1 MRSVVQGGGVRSAL
15 NAVVSLTLVVIGVR
29 TAPELLVGLSIA
41 AAVGVSIEI
50 LAPLHEGRR
59 TARAYILD
67 LTHALGD
74 RAVIV
79 PLVAVCLG
87 AAEPVITTVVP
98 AGFRGGLESLPWAAQ
113 VAVAVI
119 ATDFAN
125 YLIHRSLHRV
135 SFLWAFHAVHH
146 SSERLDWLATSR
158 VHPVDLAINITAVTL
173 PTIALGKV
181 ELAPWLVTFF
191 FVYPF
196 VTHAN
201 ARIRLGAVGT
211 VLVTPAFHHWHHAA
225 DGEAHDRN
233 FGMFLSVWDRLFG
246 TAITGDEF
254 PSRYGVDGSDL
265 PSLDYVGQ
273 MTQPFRTAGSVVAAR

>member
-1 MRSVVQGGGVRSAL
+1 MQRSRMRV
-15 NAVVSLTLVVIGVR
+15 AVNTAVSLSLVAIGIR

-41 AAVGVSIEI
+41 AAVGVSVEI

-59 TARAYILD
+59 SARSYVLD

-79 PLVAVCLG
+79 PLVAVLVG
-87 AAEPVITTVVP
+87 IAEPAIETAFP
-98 AGFRGGLESLPWAAQ
+98 SSFRAGFGSLPWAVQ
-113 VAVAVI
+113 VAVTVV

-135 SFLWAFHAVHH
+135 GFLWAFHSVHH

-158 VHPVDLAINITAVTL
+158 VHPVDLAVNISVVTL
-173 PTIALGKV
+173 PTIALGQV
-181 ELAPWLVTFF
+181 ELVPWLVTFF

-201 ARIRLGAVGT
+201 ARVRLGAVGT
-211 VLVTPAFHHWHHAA
+211 VVVTPAFHHWHHAA
-225 DGEAHDRN
+225 ADEAHDRN

-246 TAITGDEF
+246 TAITTEEY
-254 PSRYGVDGSDL
+254 PSAYGIESSDL
-265 PSLDYVGQ
+265 DDLDFIGQ
-273 MTQPFRTAGSVVAAR
+273 MTQPFGAARAAVLAR

>member
-1 MRSVVQGGGVRSAL
+1 MKGTGPVVLRPAL
-15 NAVVSLTLVVIGVR
+15 NAAVSMALVVIGIR

-41 AAVGVSIEI
+41 AAIGVSVEI

-59 TARAYILD
+59 SARAYVLD

-79 PLVAVCLG
+79 PLVAVCLA
-87 AAEPVITTVVP
+87 AAEPVIAVVVP
-98 AGFRGGLESLPWAAQ
+98 TGLRSGIDSLPWAVQ

-158 VHPVDLAINITAVTL
+158 VHPIDLAINITAVTL

-181 ELAPWLVTFF
+181 ALAPWLVTFF

-225 DGEAHDRN
+225 EDQAHDRN

-246 TAITGDEF
+246 TAITTQEF
-254 PSRYGVDGSDL
+254 PSRYGVDGVEL
-265 PSLDYVGQ
+265 ESLDYLGQ
-273 MTQPFRTAGSVVAAR
+273 MTQPFRTASAVVVAR